1 MDRGTRAYSR
11 RNVALHRGGHTAGD
25 RFIHDV
31 RLHNSAFAG
40 GAEMNEIEL
49 NILLPAFIAGLL
61 VLATH
66 IPFGMKI
73 LERGVIFADLAVA
86 QIAGMG
92 VVIAGLL
99 DLTEQPLLVQLI
111 AAASALCGA
120 ALLAWIEQRLA
131 EVKEACIGLTF
142 VLAASGGILLMS
154 RDVHSGEHLKDLL
167 VGQILW
173 VSTNQLIATALL
185 TAVLLALWQWSKLKT
200 HYLGFYA
207 LFALAVTASVQLVG
221 VYLVFASLIVPALA
235 TYRIKYRRTHYSFA
249 IGIAGYAVGLLLSA
263 WFDLPSGATV
273 VWAMA
278 ATGVLAAWLLNPRK
292 VG

>member
-1 MDRGTRAYSR
+1 MS
-11 RNVALHRGGHTAGD
+11 
-25 RFIHDV
+25 DV
-31 RLHNSAFAG
+31 
-40 GAEMNEIEL
+40 EL
-49 NILLPAFIAGLL
+49 SILLPAFIAGLL

-66 IPFGMKI
+66 IPLGMKV

-86 QIAGMG
+86 QIAGLG
-92 VVIAGLL
+92 VILATLL
-99 DLTEQPLLVQLI
+99 NLTERPLLVQMI

-120 ALLAWIEQRLA
+120 ALLAWIEKRMDDI
-131 EVKEACIGLTF
+131 KEACIGLTF

-154 RDVHSGEHLKDLL
+154 HDVHAGERLKDLL

-173 VSTNQLIATALL
+173 VSTKQLIATAIL
-185 TAVLLALWQWSKLKT
+185 TVVLLAVWQWGKLKF
-200 HYLGFYA
+200 HFLGFYA

-235 TYRIKYRRTHYSFA
+235 TYRVKHRRTFYAYA
-249 IGIAGYAVGLLLSA
+249 IGIAGYVLGLLLSA

-278 ATGVLAAWLLNPRK
+278 VAGIFAASLLNPRK
-292 VG
+292 VS

>member
-1 MDRGTRAYSR
+1 
-11 RNVALHRGGHTAGD
+11 
-25 RFIHDV
+25 
-31 RLHNSAFAG
+31 
-40 GAEMNEIEL
+40 MNDIEL
-49 NILLPAFIAGLL
+49 SILLPAFIAGLL
-61 VLATH
+61 ILATH
-66 IPFGMKI
+66 IPLGMKV

-86 QIAGMG
+86 QIAGLG
-92 VVIAGLL
+92 VVIAALL
-99 DLTEQPLLVQLI
+99 DLTGQPLLVQAI

-142 VLAASGGILLMS
+142 VLAASAGILLMS
-154 RDVHSGEHLKDLL
+154 RDVHSGEHLKNLL

-173 VSTNQLIATALL
+173 VSNVQLFATALL

-235 TYRIKYRRTHYSFA
+235 TYRIKHRRTHYAFA
-249 IGIAGYAVGLLLSA
+249 IGIAGYAAGLLLSA

-278 ATGVLAAWLLNPRK
+278 ITGVCAARLLNARK

>member
-1 MDRGTRAYSR
+1 
-11 RNVALHRGGHTAGD
+11 
-25 RFIHDV
+25 
-31 RLHNSAFAG
+31 
-40 GAEMNEIEL
+40 MNTIEF

-66 IPFGMKI
+66 IPFGMKV

-86 QIAGMG
+86 QIAGLG
-92 VVIAGLL
+92 VIIAALL
-99 DLTEQPLLVQLI
+99 NLTEQPLLVQAI

-120 ALLAWIEQRLA
+120 ALLAWIENRLA

-185 TAVLLALWQWSKLKT
+185 TAALLALWQWTQLKT
-200 HYLGFYA
+200 RNLGFYA

-235 TYRIKYRRTHYSFA
+235 TYRIKHRRMLYAFA
-249 IGIAGYAVGLLLSA
+249 IGIIGYAIGLLLSA
-263 WFDLPSGATV
+263 WLDLPSGATV

-278 ATGVLAAWLLNPRK
+278 ASGVLAAWLLNNACSKFLAHPT
-292 VG
+292 

>member
-1 MDRGTRAYSR
+1 
-11 RNVALHRGGHTAGD
+11 
-25 RFIHDV
+25 
-31 RLHNSAFAG
+31 
-40 GAEMNEIEL
+40 MNTIEL

-66 IPFGMKI
+66 IPLGMKV

-86 QIAGMG
+86 QIAGLG

-99 DLTEQPLLVQLI
+99 DLAERPLLVQLI
-111 AAASALCGA
+111 AAGSALCGA
-120 ALLAWIEQRLA
+120 ALLALIERYLS

-154 RDVHSGEHLKDLL
+154 SDVHAGEHLKDLL

-173 VSTNQLIATALL
+173 VGNNQLIATAIL
-185 TAVLLALWQWSKLKT
+185 TATLLALWRVFNERLGSF
-200 HYLGFYA
+200 GFYA

-221 VYLVFASLIVPALA
+221 VYLVFTSLIVPALA
-235 TYRIKYRRTHYSFA
+235 THRLKKRRTIFA
-249 IGIAGYAVGLLLSA
+249 YAVGIAGYVSGLMLSV
-263 WFDLPSGATV
+263 WSDLPSGAAI

-278 ATGVLAAWLLNPRK
+278 VIGAAVLLGKRAE
-292 VG
+292 

>member
-1 MDRGTRAYSR
+1 MSG
-11 RNVALHRGGHTAGD
+11 
-25 RFIHDV
+25 
-31 RLHNSAFAG
+31 
-40 GAEMNEIEL
+40 IEFS
-49 NILLPAFIAGLL
+49 ILLPAFIAGLL

-66 IPFGMKI
+66 IPLGMKV

-86 QIAGMG
+86 QIAGLG
-92 VVIAGLL
+92 VIFSALL
-99 DLTEQPLLVQLI
+99 DLTEKPLVVQLI

-120 ALLAWIEQRLA
+120 ALLAWIEKRMA

-154 RDVHSGEHLKDLL
+154 RDVHAGEHLKDLL

-173 VSTNQLIATALL
+173 VNTSQLIATAIL
-185 TAVLLALWQWSKLKT
+185 TVVLLAMWQWSRLKT
-200 HYLGFYA
+200 FNLGFYGM
-207 LFALAVTASVQLVG
+207 FALAVTASVQLVG

-235 TYRIKYRRTHYSFA
+235 TWRIKRRRALHAFA
-249 IGIAGYAVGLLLSA
+249 IGIAGYAIGLLLSA

-278 ATGVLAAWLLNPRK
+278 VAGVLAALLLNTRK

>member
-1 MDRGTRAYSR
+1 
-11 RNVALHRGGHTAGD
+11 
-25 RFIHDV
+25 
-31 RLHNSAFAG
+31 
-40 GAEMNEIEL
+40 MNTIEL
-49 NILLPAFIAGLL
+49 NILLPALIAGLL

-66 IPFGMKI
+66 IPLGMKV

-86 QIAGMG
+86 QIAGLG
-92 VVIAGLL
+92 VIIAALL
-99 DLTEQPLLVQLI
+99 DLADRPLLVQLI

-120 ALLAWIEQRLA
+120 ALLAWIEKRLA
-131 EVKEACIGLTF
+131 EVKEACIGLIF

-173 VSTNQLIATALL
+173 VNNNQLIATALL
-185 TAVLLALWQWSKLKT
+185 TAALLALWHLSRLKT

-221 VYLVFASLIVPALA
+221 VYLVFASLIVPAVA
-235 TYRIKYRRTHYSFA
+235 TYRIGHRRTGYAFA
-249 IGIAGYAVGLLLSA
+249 IGISGYAAGLLLSA
-263 WFDLPSGATV
+263 WQDLPSGATV

-278 ATGVLAAWLLNPRK
+278 ICGAGVMVWKRL
-292 VG
+292 

>member
-1 MDRGTRAYSR
+1 
-11 RNVALHRGGHTAGD
+11 
-25 RFIHDV
+25 
-31 RLHNSAFAG
+31 
-40 GAEMNEIEL
+40 MNDIEF

-86 QIAGMG
+86 QIAGLG
-92 VVIAGLL
+92 VVIAGLM
-99 DLTEQPLLVQLI
+99 DLTEQPLLVQII

-120 ALLAWIEQRLA
+120 GLLAWIEHRLA
-131 EVKEACIGLTF
+131 DIKEACIGLTF

-173 VSTNQLIATALL
+173 VSSYQLIATALL

-200 HYLGFYA
+200 RNLGFYG

-235 TYRIKYRRTHYSFA
+235 TYHIKHRRTHYAFT
-249 IGIAGYAVGLLLSA
+249 IGITGYALGLLLSA

-278 ATGVLAAWLLNPRK
+278 ATGILAAWLLKARK